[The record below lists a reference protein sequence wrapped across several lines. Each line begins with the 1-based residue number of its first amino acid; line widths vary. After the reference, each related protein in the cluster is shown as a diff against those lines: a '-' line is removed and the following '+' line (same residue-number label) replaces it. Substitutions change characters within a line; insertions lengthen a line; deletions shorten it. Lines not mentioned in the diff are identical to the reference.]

1 MTGRRTLC
9 SKFFGFFLVSLG
21 CAAFILGLTL
31 GTPEAKRFTSPTLC
45 FFGNT
50 SYSVY
55 LTHVAILG
63 LMHGLLLGSQPD
75 IASWRQIA
83 VTIAALPVAA
93 LVGWIFTKIVE
104 EPITQ
109 LRAQF
114 PLEPRDAARFDAFP
128 LEAAILLKSTSAIAA
143 FWRERL

>member
-1 MTGRRTLC
+1 MTERLTRC
-9 SKFFGFFLVSLG
+9 SKSFGFFLVSLG
-21 CAAFILGLTL
+21 CAAFILGLAL

-83 VTIAALPVAA
+83 VTIAALPIAA

-104 EPITQ
+104 EPITNYG
-109 LRAQF
+109 RSFRWSRETRSASAAAQ
-114 PLEPRDAARFDAFP
+114 
-128 LEAAILLKSTSAIAA
+128 
-143 FWRERL
+143 